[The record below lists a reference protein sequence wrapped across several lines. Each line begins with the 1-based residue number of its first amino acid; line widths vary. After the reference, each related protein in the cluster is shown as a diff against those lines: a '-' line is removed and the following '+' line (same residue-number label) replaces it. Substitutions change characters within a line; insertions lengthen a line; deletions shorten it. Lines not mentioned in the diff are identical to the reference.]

1 MCVCVECVC
10 VCVCV
15 CVCMFG
21 GGGYWCVWCGNG
33 RVLFFDIKTI
43 GGECFAFVYPEGFSF
58 EDGGAVFV
66 SNRFDS
72 NDSEG

>member
-1 MCVCVECVC
+1 MC

-15 CVCMFG
+15 CVCMYVWG
-21 GGGYWCVWCGNG
+21 GGGLLVCVVGNG

-43 GGECFAFVYPEGFSF
+43 GGECFEFVYPEGFSF

-72 NDSEG
+72 NDSEVSD